1 MFLKPI
7 ILSSSSVNKY
17 TYFNAFSIIGI
28 WAGLVIP
35 KSNARSSTSKKYG
48 GIFTISYLVLVIS
61 VVKFLHLQLLV
72 WLIFSKAGWYSP
84 YTSNNTIL
92 AFTGTYSLL

>member
-1 MFLKPI
+1 M
-7 ILSSSSVNKY
+7 NKY
-17 TYFNAFSIIGI
+17 TYFKAFSIIGS

-35 KSNARSSTSKKYG
+35 RSNARSSTSKKYG
-48 GIFTISYLVLVIS
+48 GIFTTSSLVLVIS
-61 VVKFLHLQLLV
+61 VVKLLHLQLLV

-84 YTSNNTIL
+84 YTSKSTIL